1 MAERRMFAKT
11 IIDSDAFLDMPLSSQ
26 ALYFHLGMRAD
37 DEGFI
42 NSPRKIMR
50 MVGASE
56 DDMKIL
62 TAKNF
67 VIPFQSGVVV
77 IKHWR
82 LHNYIQ
88 KDRYKETVYQEERK
102 MLTVKDNNVYSL
114 DTTCIQ
120 SADGMDTQYSIGKD
134 SIGKDSIGKDSIGK
148 DSIERESAGAHA
160 HAREET
166 PVDEKNR
173 YGIYN
178 NVILKDEERDALM
191 NEFPDSYQ
199 DKIDNLSMYMKSKG
213 TLYRDHYATIMKW
226 AREDANKQKEQPKN
240 IYARQG
246 SAEDLANFNKML
258 DEMNERMKEARNDV

>member
-1 MAERRMFAKT
+1 MFAKT

-88 KDRYKETVYQEERK
+88 KDRYKETVYQEERR
-102 MLTVKDNNVYSL
+102 MLSVKDNNVYTL

-120 SADGMDTQYSIGKD
+120 TDVRMDTQ
-134 SIGKDSIGKDSIGK
+134 DSIGKDSIGK
-148 DSIERESAGAHA
+148 DSIERERAHA
-160 HAREET
+160 HTREEKT
-166 PVDEKNR
+166 NFKL
-173 YGIYN
+173 YGIC
-178 NVILKDEERDALM
+178 
-191 NEFPDSYQ
+191 
-199 DKIDNLSMYMKSKG
+199 G
-213 TLYRDHYATIMKW
+213 
-226 AREDANKQKEQPKN
+226 N
-240 IYARQG
+240 IRLT
-246 SAEDLANFNKML
+246 D
-258 DEMNERMKEARNDV
+258 DEMNELSRMYPTLYSDYIDRVSLHKKSEGREYNDDFATILKWIRKDKDKEKANRKEDCINDTSEYGYHEGMYDDFKTSVDDAKG

>member
-82 LHNYIQ
+82 LHNYIP

-102 MLTVKDNNVYSL
+102 MLSVKDNNVYTL

-120 SADGMDTQYSIGKD
+120 TDDRMDTQV
-134 SIGKDSIGKDSIGK
+134 SIGKDSIGK
-148 DSIERESAGAHA
+148 DSIERER
-160 HAREET
+160 AREEKT
-166 PVDEKNR
+166 NFKL
-173 YGIYN
+173 YGIC
-178 NVILKDEERDALM
+178 
-191 NEFPDSYQ
+191 
-199 DKIDNLSMYMKSKG
+199 G
-213 TLYRDHYATIMKW
+213 
-226 AREDANKQKEQPKN
+226 N
-240 IYARQG
+240 IRLT
-246 SAEDLANFNKML
+246 D
-258 DEMNERMKEARNDV
+258 DEMNELSRMYPSLYSDYIDRVSLHKKSEGREYNDDFATILKWIRKDKDKEKANRKEDCINDTSEYGYHEGMYDDFKTAVDDAKG

>member
-102 MLTVKDNNVYSL
+102 MLSVKDNNVYTL

-120 SADGMDTQYSIGKD
+120 TDVRMDTQ
-134 SIGKDSIGKDSIGK
+134 DSIGKDSIGK
-148 DSIERESAGAHA
+148 DSIERERAHA
-160 HAREET
+160 HTREEKT
-166 PVDEKNR
+166 NFKL
-173 YGIYN
+173 YGIC
-178 NVILKDEERDALM
+178 
-191 NEFPDSYQ
+191 
-199 DKIDNLSMYMKSKG
+199 G
-213 TLYRDHYATIMKW
+213 
-226 AREDANKQKEQPKN
+226 N
-240 IYARQG
+240 IRLT
-246 SAEDLANFNKML
+246 D
-258 DEMNERMKEARNDV
+258 DEMNELSRMYPTLYSDYIDRVSLHKKSEGREYNDDFATILKWIRKDKDKEKANRKEDCINDTSEYGYHEGMYDDFKTSVDDAKG

>member
-82 LHNYIQ
+82 LHNYIP

-102 MLTVKDNNVYSL
+102 MLSVKDNNVYTL

-120 SADGMDTQYSIGKD
+120 TDVRMDTQV
-134 SIGKDSIGKDSIGK
+134 SIGKDSIGK
-148 DSIERESAGAHA
+148 DSIERER
-160 HAREET
+160 AREEKT
-166 PVDEKNR
+166 NFKL
-173 YGIYN
+173 YGIC
-178 NVILKDEERDALM
+178 
-191 NEFPDSYQ
+191 
-199 DKIDNLSMYMKSKG
+199 G
-213 TLYRDHYATIMKW
+213 
-226 AREDANKQKEQPKN
+226 N
-240 IYARQG
+240 IRLT
-246 SAEDLANFNKML
+246 D
-258 DEMNERMKEARNDV
+258 DEMNELSRMYPSLYSDYIDRVSLHKKSEGREYNDDFATILKWIRKDKDKEKANRKEDCINDTSEYGYHEGMYDDFKTSVDDAKG

>member
-134 SIGKDSIGKDSIGK
+134 SIGKDSI
-148 DSIERESAGAHA
+148 ERERAHA
-160 HAREET
+160 HTREEKT
-166 PVDEKNR
+166 NFKL
-173 YGIYN
+173 YGIC
-178 NVILKDEERDALM
+178 
-191 NEFPDSYQ
+191 
-199 DKIDNLSMYMKSKG
+199 G
-213 TLYRDHYATIMKW
+213 
-226 AREDANKQKEQPKN
+226 N
-240 IYARQG
+240 IRLT
-246 SAEDLANFNKML
+246 D
-258 DEMNERMKEARNDV
+258 DEMNELSKMYPALYSDYIDRVSLHKKSEGREYNDDFATILKWIRKDKDKEKANRKEDCINDRSEYGNSDGLYEGFATALDDAKD

>member
-56 DDMKIL
+56 DDMKVLI
-62 TAKNF
+62 AKNF

-120 SADGMDTQYSIGKD
+120 TDARMDTQYSIGKD
-134 SIGKDSIGKDSIGK
+134 SIGKDSI
-148 DSIERESAGAHA
+148 ERERAHA
-160 HAREET
+160 HTREEKT
-166 PVDEKNR
+166 DFKL
-173 YGIYN
+173 YGIC
-178 NVILKDEERDALM
+178 
-191 NEFPDSYQ
+191 
-199 DKIDNLSMYMKSKG
+199 G
-213 TLYRDHYATIMKW
+213 
-226 AREDANKQKEQPKN
+226 N
-240 IYARQG
+240 IRLT
-246 SAEDLANFNKML
+246 D
-258 DEMNERMKEARNDV
+258 DEMNELSRMYPTLYSDYIDRVSLHKKSEGREYNDDFATILKWIRKDKDKEKANRKEDCINDRSEYGNSDGLYEGFATALDDAKD